1 MAMEDSLIGVN
12 HTQAS
17 PGGRPEHLLIV
28 DDDPQIGMM
37 LSEYFDAQGYR
48 VTAVSDGAE
57 MARILAETKVDLI
70 LLDVHLPGE
79 DGLVLAR
86 RVRGESPIPIIM
98 LTAAGEDIDRVL
110 GLEMGADDYIAKPF
124 NIREVSARV
133 KAVLRR
139 VKPMLVAPDG
149 GDGKKPGRYAFAGW
163 ELNMRSRRLVSP
175 QGEAIPLTNA
185 EFSLLAAFVQR
196 PSRVLSRE
204 QLLDFS
210 RVHSDEVFDR
220 AIDVQVLRL
229 RRKIEAD
236 PQNPQ
241 IIRTERGA
249 GYIFVP
255 PVERF

>member
-1 MAMEDSLIGVN
+1 
-12 HTQAS
+12 
-17 PGGRPEHLLIV
+17 
-28 DDDPQIGMM
+28 
-37 LSEYFDAQGYR
+37 
-48 VTAVSDGAE
+48 
-57 MARILAETKVDLI
+57 
-70 LLDVHLPGE
+70 
-79 DGLVLAR
+79 
-86 RVRGESPIPIIM
+86 
-98 LTAAGEDIDRVL
+98 
-110 GLEMGADDYIAKPF
+110 
-124 NIREVSARV
+124 
-133 KAVLRR
+133 
-139 VKPMLVAPDG
+139 
-149 GDGKKPGRYAFAGW
+149 
-163 ELNMRSRRLVSP
+163 MRSRRLVSP
-175 QGEAIPLTNA
+175 QGEAVPLTNA

-255 PVERF
+255 QVERF

>member
-1 MAMEDSLIGVN
+1 MEKTLIAAKPE
-12 HTQAS
+12 TAS
-17 PGGRPEHLLIV
+17 PSGRLEHLLIV
-28 DDDPQIGMM
+28 DDDPQIGTM
-37 LSEYFDAQGYR
+37 LSEYFGAQGYR
-48 VTAVSDGAE
+48 VTAVPDGAE
-57 MARILAETKVDLI
+57 MAQILAETKVDLI
-70 LLDVHLPGE
+70 LLDLHLPGE
-79 DGLVLAR
+79 DGLMLAR
-86 RVRGESPIPIIM
+86 RVRTDSQIPIIM
-98 LTAAGEDIDRVL
+98 LTAAGQEIDRVL

-124 NIREVSARV
+124 NIREVYARV

-139 VKPMLVAPDG
+139 AKPVLVSPDSA
-149 GDGKKPGRYAFAGW
+149 DGKKPGRYAFAGW
-163 ELNMRSRRLVSP
+163 ELNMRSRRLRSP
-175 QGEAIPLTNA
+175 QGESIPLTNA

-241 IIRTERGA
+241 IIKTERGA
-249 GYIFVP
+249 GYIFAP
-255 PVERF
+255 TVERF

>member
-1 MAMEDSLIGVN
+1 MEKTLVAAKPAN
-12 HTQAS
+12 AS
-17 PGGRPEHLLIV
+17 PIGRPEHLLIV
-28 DDDPQIGMM
+28 DDDPQIGTM
-37 LSEYFDAQGYR
+37 LSEYFSAQGYR
-48 VTAVSDGAE
+48 VTAVPDGAE
-57 MARILAETKVDLI
+57 MAQILAETKVDLI
-70 LLDVHLPGE
+70 LLDLHLPGE
-79 DGLVLAR
+79 DGLMLAR
-86 RVRGESPIPIIM
+86 RVRTDSQIPIIM
-98 LTAAGEDIDRVL
+98 LTAAGQEIDRVL

-124 NIREVSARV
+124 NIREVYARV

-139 VKPMLVAPDG
+139 AKPVLVSPDSA
-149 GDGKKPGRYAFAGW
+149 DGKKPGRYAFAGW
-163 ELNMRSRRLVSP
+163 ELSMRSRRLRSP
-175 QGEAIPLTNA
+175 QGESIPLTNA

-241 IIRTERGA
+241 IIKTERGA
-249 GYIFVP
+249 GYIFAP
-255 PVERF
+255 QVERF